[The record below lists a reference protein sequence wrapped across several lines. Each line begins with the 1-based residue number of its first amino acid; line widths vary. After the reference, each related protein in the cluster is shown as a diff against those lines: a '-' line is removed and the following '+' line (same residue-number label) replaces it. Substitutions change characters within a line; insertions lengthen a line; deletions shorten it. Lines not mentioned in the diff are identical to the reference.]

1 MELTF
6 LMVFGVSVSIIF
18 LLSGFPFETVFL
30 YVALADQE
38 LTLYTKQAGLEL
50 GDLPAS
56 ASLVQRL
63 IPPCPVSFTF
73 FFFLADIYQPV
84 GVQLIW
90 WRACFSSMEKSGL
103 YLQYYKF
110 SMLPRFVITGL

>member
-73 FFFLADIYQPV
+73 FFFWLTYISQWGCSSFGGELAFLAWKSLDCISST
-84 GVQLIW
+84 INS
-90 WRACFSSMEKSGL
+90 ACCQGL
-103 YLQYYKF
+103 
-110 SMLPRFVITGL
+110 